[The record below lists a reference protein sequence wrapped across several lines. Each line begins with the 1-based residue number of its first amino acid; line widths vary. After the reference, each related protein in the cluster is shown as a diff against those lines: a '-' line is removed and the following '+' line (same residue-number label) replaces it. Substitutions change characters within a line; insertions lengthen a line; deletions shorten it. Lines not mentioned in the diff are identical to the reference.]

1 VLHNLGT
8 VIISSSRFDYDE
20 TVERL
25 LEALHRHQLTVFARI
40 DHAAAARE
48 VGLELA
54 DEQVVV
60 FGNPR
65 AGTGLMRSDP
75 SVGVELPLRMLVWD
89 GGEGIQVGYND
100 PLELTERYAIGDLRS
115 TLEAMS
121 GLLAELAAQTVS

>member
-1 VLHNLGT
+1 MIV
-8 VIISSSRFDYDE
+8 SSSRFDYDE

-25 LEALHRHQLTVFARI
+25 VEALHRHELTVFARI

-75 SVGVELPLRMLVWD
+75 TVGVELPLRMLVWD
-89 GGEGIQVGYND
+89 GGESIQVGYND
-100 PLELTERYAIGDLRS
+100 PQDLVKRYAVGDLRS

-121 GLLAELAAQTVS
+121 ALLAELAAQTVD